1 MNQLE
6 IIKIW
11 GENAGTDLETTV
23 QYVSNNKNNSQVL
36 VVSAMR
42 SEDLDF
48 NTTDKLKL
56 TAQYL
61 TDNNLPEAH
70 DVFNSIMNFH
80 IVALK
85 KQSADFLIPEIQN
98 IFLNISESFENNLWH
113 NLANENDFTID
124 VFWKPESLLWLWEKI
139 SALVHTR
146 LLEKSWVD
154 SEMLDMENIV
164 IDKETFYTETVLNFF
179 IIEISRILSEWKV
192 PVVWGFIANI
202 PGWILENIDRWYT
215 DATASLVAL
224 SQKDNYEKIRLNIF
238 KSVDWILWVDPR
250 LFPKGSKINLISHMD
265 YLTAREL
272 TGGSIW
278 WKAKFLHE
286 YALSQDIMEAW
297 VELKIMNPK
306 KPHLWTTVSA
316 EKNTQSCWVEIVNKR
331 DGISF
336 VRITKAAF
344 SEGIWDV
351 QKIFDIVKS
360 KWFSI
365 DMITTSETQVSFSL
379 DVNNQDDLEN
389 LKTTLTSEFF
399 NNKISNID
407 YIDIQK
413 NMSLIHCIWQ
423 NLDHEYQLSLAY
435 WILALEKE
443 DIKIHTFWGE
453 REKGAI
459 IFAVEQKDAI
469 NSLQILAKQFN
480 LVKEKNEI

>member
-6 IIKIW
+6 VIKIW

-23 QYVSNNKNNSQVL
+23 QYVSDNQNNPQVL

-56 TAQYL
+56 VAQYL
-61 TDNNLPEAH
+61 TENNLLEAD
-70 DVFNSIMNFH
+70 DVFNSIINFH
-80 IVALK
+80 IEALK
-85 KQSADFLIPEIQN
+85 KQSADFLIPEIRE
-98 IFLNISESFENNLWH
+98 IFLSISESFESNIWVELS
-113 NLANENDFTID
+113 NENDFTID

-146 LLEKSWVD
+146 LLEKSWVNA
-154 SEMLDMENIV
+154 EMVDMENIIINKNQDYREVV
-164 IDKETFYTETVLNFF
+164 IKYF

-202 PGWILENIDRWYT
+202 PGGILENINRGYT
-215 DATASLVAL
+215 DATASIVAL
-224 SQKDNYEKIRLNIF
+224 SQKENYEKIRLNIF

-250 LFPKGSKINLISHMD
+250 LFPKGSKINLISRMD

-286 YALSQDIMEAW
+286 YALSQDIMDAW
-297 VELKIMNPK
+297 VELKIMDPK
-306 KPHLWTTVSA
+306 KPNLWTTVSA
-316 EKNTQSCWVEIVNKR
+316 EKNTLSHWVEIVNKR

-344 SEGIWDV
+344 SEGIGDV

-379 DVNNQDDLEN
+379 DVNNQDDLDN
-389 LKTTLTSEFF
+389 LKSTLINKFF
-399 NNKISNID
+399 NNKVSNID
-407 YIDIQK
+407 YVDIQR

-435 WILALEKE
+435 GILALEKE
-443 DIKIHTFWGE
+443 NIKIHTFWWE

-480 LVKEKNEI
+480 LVKEINEI

>member
-1 MNQLE
+1 MNKLE
-6 IIKIW
+6 VIKIW

-23 QYVSNNKNNSQVL
+23 QYISDNKKNPQVL

-42 SEDLDF
+42 SEYLDF

-61 TDNNLPEAH
+61 TDSNLSEAQKI
-70 DVFNSIMNFH
+70 FNTIKNFH
-80 IVALK
+80 VEALE
-85 KQSADFLIPEIQN
+85 KQSANFLIPEIQN
-98 IFLNISESFENNLWH
+98 IFLHISGSFENNLWH
-113 NLANENDFTID
+113 NLSNENDFTIN

-146 LLEKSWVD
+146 LLEKSWVNA
-154 SEMLDMENIV
+154 EMLDMENILINNQDYRWVV
-164 IDKETFYTETVLNFF
+164 IKYF
-179 IIEISRILSEWKV
+179 IIEISRILLEWKI
-192 PVVWGFIANI
+192 PIVWGFIANI
-202 PGWILENIDRWYT
+202 PGGILENIDRWYT

-224 SQKDNYEKIRLNIF
+224 SQVQNYKKIRLNIF
-238 KSVDWILWVDPR
+238 KSVDGILWVDPR

-278 WKAKFLHE
+278 GKAKFLHE
-286 YALSQDIMEAW
+286 YALSQDIMDAW
-297 VELKIMNPK
+297 VELKIMDPK
-306 KPHLWTTVSA
+306 KSHLWTTVSA
-316 EKNTQSCWVEIVNKR
+316 EKNTQSRWVEIVNKR

-336 VRITKAAF
+336 VKITKAAF
-344 SEGIWDV
+344 SEWVWDV

-379 DVNNQDDLEN
+379 EVKKEIDLEN
-389 LKTTLTSEFF
+389 LKSTLVSEFF
-399 NNKISNID
+399 NNKTSNID
-407 YIDIQK
+407 YVDLQK

-435 WILALEKE
+435 GIIALEKE
-443 DIKIHTFWGE
+443 DIKIHTIWWE

-459 IFAVEQKDAI
+459 IFAVEQKDAVK
-469 NSLQILAKQFN
+469 SVQALAKQFN
-480 LVKEKNEI
+480 IVQ

>member
-6 IIKIW
+6 VIKIW

-23 QYVSNNKNNSQVL
+23 QYLSENKNNPQAL

-48 NTTDKLKL
+48 NTTDQLKL
-56 TAQYL
+56 TAQHL
-61 TDNNLPEAH
+61 TDNRLSEAH
-70 DVFNSIMNFH
+70 KIFNSIMNFH
-80 IVALK
+80 IEALQ
-85 KQSADFLIPEIQN
+85 KQSADFLIPEIQK
-98 IFLNISESFENNLWH
+98 IFLNISESFEFNLWNNL
-113 NLANENDFTID
+113 NVSNDFSIN
-124 VFWKPESLLWLWEKI
+124 VFWKIESLLWLWEKI

-146 LLEKSWVD
+146 LLEKSWVLA
-154 SEMLDMENIV
+154 ELLDMENI
-164 IDKETFYTETVLNFF
+164 IINKNQDYTEAVLHYF
-179 IIEISRILSEWKV
+179 IIEISRILSEWKI
-192 PVVWGFIANI
+192 PVIWGFIANI

-224 SQKDNYEKIRLNIF
+224 SQKNNYEKIRLNIF
-238 KSVDWILWVDPR
+238 KSVDGILWVDPR
-250 LFPKGSKINLISHMD
+250 LFPKNSKINLISHMD

-286 YALSQDIMEAW
+286 YALSQDIMDAW
-297 VELKIMNPK
+297 VELKIMDPK
-306 KPHLWTTVSA
+306 KSHLWTTVSA
-316 EKNTQSCWVEIVNKR
+316 EKNTQSSWVEIVNKR

-336 VRITKAAF
+336 VRITKASF
-344 SEGIWDV
+344 SEGIGDV
-351 QKIFDIVKS
+351 QKIFDIVKL

-379 DVNNQDDLEN
+379 DVNNQEDLDDL
-389 LKTTLTSEFF
+389 KSTLISKFF

-407 YIDIQK
+407 YVDIQK

-453 REKGAI
+453 REKWAI
-459 IFAVEQKDAI
+459 IFAVENNDAVK
-469 NSLQILAKQFN
+469 SVQALAKQFN
-480 LVKEKNEI
+480 IVQ